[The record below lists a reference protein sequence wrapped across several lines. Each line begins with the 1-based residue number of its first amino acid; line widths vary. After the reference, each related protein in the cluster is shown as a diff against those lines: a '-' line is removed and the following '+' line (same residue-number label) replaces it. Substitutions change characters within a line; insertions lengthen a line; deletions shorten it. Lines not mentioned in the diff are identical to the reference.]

1 MKLFIDSGN
10 LKDIES
16 LVALGII
23 DGVTTNPSLL
33 AKEPGGYK
41 DNLKKICGMVQG
53 PTSAEVTETEAQAMI
68 RQGRDLSKIDQHIV
82 VKVPLTKE
90 GIKACKALS
99 GEGIK
104 VNVTLCFSP
113 SQALLAAKVGATYIS
128 PFVGRLDDV
137 ATPGMPSPGLVRA
150 IHPASGPGVRD
161 DGGVL
166 AGFTVPVFY
175 DSMIAKLVAWAGT
188 RAEAIERMSR
198 ALREYEIVG
207 IKTTLPFFLWLM
219 AEPDF
224 LAARFDTTYLDA
236 LLTSRQGESFS
247 RFSESEERTIAMAA
261 AIDAWF
267 RASRGM
273 AAGGARQTGSAW
285 KIAARQ
291 EALRG

>member
-33 AKEPGGYK
+33 AKEPGDYK
-41 DNLKKICGMVQG
+41 DNLKKICGIVQG

-68 RQGRDLSKIDQHIV
+68 RQGRDLSKIDPHIV
-82 VKVPLTKE
+82 VKVPLTKD

-137 ATPGMPSPGLVRA
+137 ATPGMEL
-150 IHPASGPGVRD
+150 IRD
-161 DGGVL
+161 IVEIYTNYN
-166 AGFTVPVFY
+166 FKTEV
-175 DSMIAKLVAWAGT
+175 LVAST
-188 RAEAIERMSR
+188 RSPMHIVEAARLGADICTCPPAVIES
-198 ALREYEIVG
+198 LFNHPLTEIG
-207 IKTTLPFFLWLM
+207 LKK
-219 AEPDF
+219 F
-224 LAARFDTTYLDA
+224 LADWEKAYGAASAR
-236 LLTSRQGESFS
+236 
-247 RFSESEERTIAMAA
+247 
-261 AIDAWF
+261 
-267 RASRGM
+267 
-273 AAGGARQTGSAW
+273 
-285 KIAARQ
+285 
-291 EALRG
+291 